1 MCLNQGALP
10 AGRQTRRFQV
20 PASVQLRAVLRSP
33 AAQREDEG
41 GAGERVQE
49 GCGRSPRPAG
59 HGSPPVP
66 GLLHP
71 HTCWN
76 QSGKTRRVHSFHA
89 KKTAAL
95 PISAFSW
102 NDMRIKSKLSR
113 KQYNGYNY
121 NWAYFSHRTAVF
133 PRMRS
138 RQTVSP
144 LFFSFFQSFSVLIKT
159 FSAQEEIVSLK

>member
-1 MCLNQGALP
+1 MSLNQGALP

-71 HTCWN
+71 HTC
-76 QSGKTRRVHSFHA
+76 
-89 KKTAAL
+89 
-95 PISAFSW
+95 
-102 NDMRIKSKLSR
+102 
-113 KQYNGYNY
+113 
-121 NWAYFSHRTAVF
+121 
-133 PRMRS
+133 
-138 RQTVSP
+138 
-144 LFFSFFQSFSVLIKT
+144 
-159 FSAQEEIVSLK
+159 